1 MRRAAAYL
9 APPVRRLNDPNM
21 HGNHSVGNHHI
32 LRWKVLGAG
41 TDAVSWP
48 DRWWLVDC
56 GGFAAVPSPSNS
68 KHPPEAEAAAETKPP
83 PEKQMVEDCDG

>member
-1 MRRAAAYL
+1 
-9 APPVRRLNDPNM
+9 M
-21 HGNHSVGNHHI
+21 HGNHSVGNHHM

-48 DRWWLVDC
+48 DRWWLDGC
-56 GGFAAVPSPSNS
+56 GGFVAVTTPSNP
-68 KHPPEAEAAAETKPP
+68 KHPPDAEAAAEPKPP